1 MKSHRGPPQSSPAQ
15 MKIPSG
21 CGFLLLKTATLLLLF
36 THRFSRGAT
45 LQICTKKSSRRSSPA
60 RLVELFPHL
69 EGTNTNSVR
78 LFQLSARP
86 HSLSRFGV
94 LPREKVCIGFALNVP
109 EKKKKKKE
117 NGSPFFPSPAGR
129 NFLRT
134 RVQKCKQKLWT
145 VQRRHLALK
154 LEHPR
159 MFCWNKRC
167 YPRFFFLPSPLQR
180 PRQTNKTKGRL
191 LFCSPLP
198 ACHHI
203 HLCCFVSSKCLP
215 LSLRRPAKR
224 PARACAAFQTGKQD
238 RGGGGGGDGEL
249 KAGHF
254 DWLSSLVSGQRC
266 IVGWSPGG
274 GSENAFF
281 S

>member
-1 MKSHRGPPQSSPAQ
+1 
-15 MKIPSG
+15 
-21 CGFLLLKTATLLLLF
+21 
-36 THRFSRGAT
+36 
-45 LQICTKKSSRRSSPA
+45 
-60 RLVELFPHL
+60 
-69 EGTNTNSVR
+69 
-78 LFQLSARP
+78 
-86 HSLSRFGV
+86 
-94 LPREKVCIGFALNVP
+94 
-109 EKKKKKKE
+109 
-117 NGSPFFPSPAGR
+117 
-129 NFLRT
+129 
-134 RVQKCKQKLWT
+134 
-145 VQRRHLALK
+145 
-154 LEHPR
+154 

-274 GSENAFF
+274 GSEKCLFLITCLKKIPRSNVVSHQSAVLIMCSLCLLRSFRGVNLNTF
-281 S
+281 PRGSPAG